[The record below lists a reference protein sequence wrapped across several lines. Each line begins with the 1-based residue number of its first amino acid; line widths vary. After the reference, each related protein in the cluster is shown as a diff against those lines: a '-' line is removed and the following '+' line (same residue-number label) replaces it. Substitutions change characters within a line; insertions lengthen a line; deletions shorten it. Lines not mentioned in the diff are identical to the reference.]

1 MIINIGE
8 LARVSDKS
16 RSKAAGKLVEIVS
29 IQLKHGVKDEDSEVK
44 VRIIP
49 KDEKSKPQFGYVRAK
64 FLESAFL
71 KAVPAK
77 GIETIDTSHV
87 GVDFKWK
94 LGQAIKFVAPYEFEF
109 TEDEEG
115 VVQKHRTRAMCAY
128 ITDQWVEDGVK
139 LYNAV
144 FLGTY
149 KVIPESWIKHYSK
162 ARCA

>member
-49 KDEKSKPQFGYVRAK
+49 KDGKSKPQFGYVRAK

-77 GIETIDTSHV
+77 VIETIDTSHV

-94 LGQAIKFVAPYEFEF
+94 LGQAIKFIAPCEFKF
-109 TEDEEG
+109 IKDDG
-115 VVQKHRTRAMCAY
+115 KAAYTRAMCGY

-139 LYNAV
+139 LYNVV

-149 KVIPESWIKHYSK
+149 KVIPESWIKHYSN
-162 ARCA
+162 ALYA

>member
-1 MIINIGE
+1 M
-8 LARVSDKS
+8 
-16 RSKAAGKLVEIVS
+16 RSECREIACV
-29 IQLKHGVKDEDSEVK
+29 LN
-44 VRIIP
+44 
-49 KDEKSKPQFGYVRAK
+49 
-64 FLESAFL
+64 
-71 KAVPAK
+71 VPAK

-109 TEDEEG
+109 TEGEEG
-115 VVQKHRTRAMCAY
+115 VVNRTRAMCAY

-149 KVIPESWIKHYSK
+149 KVIPESWIKHYIK
-162 ARCA
+162 ARYA

>member
-1 MIINIGE
+1 
-8 LARVSDKS
+8 
-16 RSKAAGKLVEIVS
+16 
-29 IQLKHGVKDEDSEVK
+29 
-44 VRIIP
+44 
-49 KDEKSKPQFGYVRAK
+49 GYVRWK
-64 FLESAFL
+64 FLEPAFL

-109 TEDEEG
+109 TEGEEG
-115 VVQKHRTRAMCAY
+115 VVNRTRAMCAY

-139 LYNAV
+139 LYNTV

-162 ARCA
+162 ARYA

>member
-8 LARVSDKS
+8 IARVSDKS

-49 KDEKSKPQFGYVRAK
+49 KDGKSKPQFGYVRAK

-94 LGQAIKFVAPYEFEF
+94 LCSSVLVVKDHKFTIASATDGTPWTTNQVAGFIS
-109 TEDEEG
+109 D
-115 VVQKHRTRAMCAY
+115 R
-128 ITDQWVEDGVK
+128 WVEDGVK
-139 LYNAV
+139 LYNIV
-144 FLGTY
+144 FAGQFM
-149 KVIPESWIKHYSK
+149 VVPEFQIKKWCK
-162 ARCA
+162 ALYA

>member
-1 MIINIGE
+1 MNINIGE
-8 LARVSDKS
+8 IARVSDKS
-16 RSKAAGKLVEIVS
+16 RSKAAGKLVEVVS

-44 VRIIP
+44 VRIIA
-49 KDEKSKPQFGYVRAK
+49 KDGMSKPQFGYVRWK
-64 FLESAFL
+64 FLEPAFL
-71 KAVPAK
+71 KAIPAK

-115 VVQKHRTRAMCAY
+115 AVQKHRTRAMCAY

-149 KVIPESWIKHYSK
+149 KVIPESWIKHYSR

>member
-1 MIINIGE
+1 MNINIGE
-8 LARVSDKS
+8 IARVSDKS
-16 RSKAAGKLVEIVS
+16 RSKAAGKLVEVVS
-29 IQLKHGVKDEDSEVK
+29 IRTNIFVSNPNNEVK

-49 KDEKSKPQFGYVRAK
+49 KDGKSKPQFGYVRAK

-71 KAVPAK
+71 KAVSAK
-77 GIETIDTSHV
+77 VIETIDTSHV

-115 VVQKHRTRAMCAY
+115 VVQKHRTRGMCAY

-139 LYNAV
+139 LYNVV

-149 KVIPESWIKHYSK
+149 KVIPESWIKHYSR

>member
-1 MIINIGE
+1 M
-8 LARVSDKS
+8 
-16 RSKAAGKLVEIVS
+16 VEVVS
-29 IQLKHGVKDEDSEVK
+29 IRTNIFVNNPNNEVK
-44 VRIIP
+44 VRIIA
-49 KDEKSKPQFGYVRAK
+49 KDGVSKPQFAYVRAK
-64 FLESAFL
+64 FLEPAFL

-115 VVQKHRTRAMCAY
+115 VVQKHHTRAMCAY

-149 KVIPESWIKHYSK
+149 KVIPESWIKHYSR
-162 ARCA
+162 ARHA

>member
-8 LARVSDKS
+8 IARVSTAS
-16 RSKAAGKLVEIVS
+16 RSKAAGRLVEVVGLRTNGMGRI
-29 IQLKHGVKDEDSEVK
+29 KEVK

-49 KDEKSKPQFGYVRAK
+49 EDGKSKPQFGYVRAK

-149 KVIPESWIKHYSK
+149 KVIPESWIKHYNK

>member
-1 MIINIGE
+1 MNTNIGE
-8 LARVSDKS
+8 IVRVSNKS
-16 RSKAAGKLVEIVS
+16 RSKAAGKLVEVVS
-29 IQLKHGVKDEDSEVK
+29 IRTNIFVNNPNNEVK
-44 VRIIP
+44 VRIIA
-49 KDEKSKPQFGYVRAK
+49 KDGVSKPQFAYVRAK
-64 FLESAFL
+64 FLEPAFL

-115 VVQKHRTRAMCAY
+115 VVQKHHTRAMCAY

-149 KVIPESWIKHYSK
+149 KVIPESWIKHYSR
-162 ARCA
+162 ARHA

>member
-1 MIINIGE
+1 MNINIGE
-8 LARVSDKS
+8 IVRVSDKS
-16 RSKAAGKLVEIVS
+16 RSKAAGKLVEVVS
-29 IQLKHGVKDEDSEVK
+29 IQLKHGIKDEDSEVK
-44 VRIIP
+44 VRIIA
-49 KDEKSKPQFGYVRAK
+49 KDGASKPQFGYVRWK
-64 FLESAFL
+64 FLEPAFL

-94 LGQAIKFVAPYEFEF
+94 LGQAIKFVAPYEFKF
-109 TEDEEG
+109 IKDDG
-115 VVQKHRTRAMCAY
+115 VAIYTRAMCAY

-139 LYNAV
+139 LYNVV

-162 ARCA
+162 ALYA

>member
-1 MIINIGE
+1 MNINIGE
-8 LARVSDKS
+8 IARVSDKS
-16 RSKAAGKLVEIVS
+16 RSKAAGKLVEVVS
-29 IQLKHGVKDEDSEVK
+29 IRTNIFVSNPNNEVK

-49 KDEKSKPQFGYVRAK
+49 KDGKSKPQFGYVRAK

-77 GIETIDTSHV
+77 VIETIDTSHV

-139 LYNAV
+139 LYNVV

-149 KVIPESWIKHYSK
+149 KVIPESWIKHYSR